1 MSVNALRRKMPVIV
15 VPRYAQASEV
25 PQIAALY
32 HAIWHETHARFMPE
46 QECARRDIAFFH
58 DRMAMLQPAT
68 LVVAHDR
75 AIVGFA
81 AWHDDVLSQVFV
93 ASARRGTGLASR
105 LMSAAE
111 REMAG
116 HGVSLAKLHCV
127 VGNDRA
133 RSFYE
138 RHGWAVLEQFVDPK
152 TGRPDG
158 VPFWRM
164 VKHLSN
170 HSSNHRGS

>member
-1 MSVNALRRKMPVIV
+1 M
-15 VPRYAQASEV
+15 

-68 LVVAHDR
+68 LVVAQI
-75 AIVGFA
+75 AP
-81 AWHDDVLSQVFV
+81 LS
-93 ASARRGTGLASR
+93 ASPPGTTTPSARSSPLRTAGTGLASR

-133 RSFYE
+133 RSFE
-138 RHGWAVLEQFVDPK
+138 RATALQGRESQFVDPK
-152 TGRPDG
+152 TGKAGRRPLLA
-158 VPFWRM
+158 W
-164 VKHLSN
+164 
-170 HSSNHRGS
+170 SST